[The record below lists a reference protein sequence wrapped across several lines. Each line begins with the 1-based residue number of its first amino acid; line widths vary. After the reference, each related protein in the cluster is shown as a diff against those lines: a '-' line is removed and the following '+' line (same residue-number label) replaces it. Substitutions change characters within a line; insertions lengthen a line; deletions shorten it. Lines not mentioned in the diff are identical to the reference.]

1 MAFLGLK
8 RISCDPRV
16 PNSVDRVGDWG
27 EEWEHRVADAF
38 EKLVSENSKKHLNE
52 IKKNEVS
59 AIRRE

>member
-1 MAFLGLK
+1 MAFLGLNK
-8 RISCDPRV
+8 SFVIQESPIQWTE
-16 PNSVDRVGDWG
+16 WG
-27 EEWEHRVADAF
+27 EEWANRVDDAF

>member
-1 MAFLGLK
+1 M
-8 RISCDPRV
+8 
-16 PNSVDRVGDWG
+16 DRVGDWG